1 MTISVGNNTY
11 QYYYPDDYSLKNN
24 KPQNNNPKPKVK
36 AQDTS
41 GSGGESSA
49 LGLLLASEA
58 IRLGSE
64 KASKML
70 MRGKEYTTSEN
81 VLKVVE
87 NMLNRGKLNDVS
99 IYFVNPSNINE
110 ISSKTG
116 FSVADLREVAEGKN
130 AFFSDSFK
138 KVAVAPSSK
147 PSLIQ
152 HELGHAINARNP
164 FLKVLQTSRRVAP
177 YIPTALILANSLSK
191 RLKKDNEETFIEKHA
206 GKIGFAAYLPTIIEE
221 GLVSMRGILA
231 AKKTLGGQ
239 NIKLGALKRNYFFA
253 WMTYLLAGLGLGVAS
268 KLSVKTGIPMQ

>member
-81 VLKVVE
+81 VLKV
-87 NMLNRGKLNDVS
+87 
-99 IYFVNPSNINE
+99 
-110 ISSKTG
+110 
-116 FSVADLREVAEGKN
+116 
-130 AFFSDSFK
+130 
-138 KVAVAPSSK
+138 
-147 PSLIQ
+147 
-152 HELGHAINARNP
+152 
-164 FLKVLQTSRRVAP
+164 LQTSRRVAP

-191 RLKKDNEETFIEKHA
+191 RLNKDNEETFIEKHA

-221 GLVSMRGILA
+221 GLASMRGILA